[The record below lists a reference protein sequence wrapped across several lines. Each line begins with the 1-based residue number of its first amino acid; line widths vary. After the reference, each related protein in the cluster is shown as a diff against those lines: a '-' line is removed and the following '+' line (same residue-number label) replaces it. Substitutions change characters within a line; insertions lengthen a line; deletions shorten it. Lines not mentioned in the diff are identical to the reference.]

1 MVSCCKRDAFTTP
14 SNSLGCSADPE
25 LSKFI
30 DAPTLERYRKVGGI
44 RIEDDIVVTE
54 TGLENLTTQF
64 LPSGMEELEAIIAA
78 DE

>member
-1 MVSCCKRDAFTTP
+1 
-14 SNSLGCSADPE
+14 
-25 LSKFI
+25 
-30 DAPTLERYRKVGGI
+30 VGGI

-54 TGLENLTTQF
+54 SGLENLTTQF